1 MNLNKK
7 MILFCKI
14 YKKYEPNDHLVFEKN
29 VIEKRIY
36 HVTFNEWNMELRRNL
51 EFRLQLYSKLIFDI

>member
-36 HVTFNEWNMELRRNL
+36 HVTFNE
-51 EFRLQLYSKLIFDI
+51 